1 MAKTPVVMKIQD
13 YKDREVQMVTYE
25 FDQFSSSR
33 PRP

>member
-25 FDQFSSSR
+25 FSR
-33 PRP
+33 FA